1 MAQPAKEGS
10 KLKQLLD
17 ILKNQINNVSV
28 YNYVVPDLWN
38 AWNYD
43 GDEVVRTSWGEIMV
57 NPYNFYSR
65 VI

>member
-43 GDEVVRTSWGEIMV
+43 GDEVVRTSWGEIMD
-57 NPYNFYSR
+57 
-65 VI
+65 